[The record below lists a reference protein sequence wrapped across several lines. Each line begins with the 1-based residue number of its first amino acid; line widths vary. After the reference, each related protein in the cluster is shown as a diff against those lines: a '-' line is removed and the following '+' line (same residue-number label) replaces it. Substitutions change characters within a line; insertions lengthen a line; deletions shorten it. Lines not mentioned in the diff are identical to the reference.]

1 MFKTLSVALL
11 LGVSFLL
18 SVAAQGVDF
27 DLNSQLLMSYVIV
40 KEGAMNGE
48 GYDPFDTPWV

>member
-27 DLNSQLLMSYVIV
+27 DVNSQLLMSYVIV